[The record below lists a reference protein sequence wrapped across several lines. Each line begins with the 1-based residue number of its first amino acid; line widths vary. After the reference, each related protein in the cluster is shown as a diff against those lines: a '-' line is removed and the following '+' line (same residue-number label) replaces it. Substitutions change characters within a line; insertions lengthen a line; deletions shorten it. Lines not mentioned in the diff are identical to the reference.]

1 MSDVAVLEDHVGLT
15 GRFSARKTLLRVSCP
30 YTEMSLLGNFEL
42 GDMSMPDVLLLLGVV
57 IFFSSV
63 LRFVR
68 AEYRQ
73 NR

>member
-15 GRFSARKTLLRVSCP
+15 GRFSARKTLLRVFCP

-42 GDMSMPDVLLLLGVV
+42 IDMSMPDVLLLLGVV

-63 LRFVR
+63 LLRSR
-68 AEYRQ
+68 
-73 NR
+73 